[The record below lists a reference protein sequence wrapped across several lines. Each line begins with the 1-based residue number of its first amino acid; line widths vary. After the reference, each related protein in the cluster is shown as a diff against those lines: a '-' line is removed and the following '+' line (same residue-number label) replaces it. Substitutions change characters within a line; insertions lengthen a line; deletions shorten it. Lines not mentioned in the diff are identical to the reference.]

1 MTRDPALLAEC
12 LALQQELARFATLR
26 SLHISPA
33 WPELSERLERVLST
47 VRRHAPTAPAGPPR
61 DPGRVRVAQWN
72 IEHGNRYEQIEAALL
87 THPELREA
95 DMVSLNEVDLGM
107 ARAGNRDV
115 AGDLARALGRHGAW
129 TALFIETT
137 TGRDDDPSSAAGG
150 ANQEG
155 LFGIALLSRW
165 PIGELRRV
173 ELPSP
178 EEFQFDRERMAGRHV
193 ALVAA
198 IERPG
203 APFTMVTVHLEVHR
217 TRAYRAAQMRVLL
230 EALAGERRP
239 VIIAGD
245 FNSHTFDRGRPWDAL
260 FGAAVLTLTPAAAL
274 ERRLLHPDSGP
285 AREPVFDA
293 LAAAGFEW
301 ERHVDYAPT
310 LQLRLDRLGETHA
323 MFGPFAAAARRA
335 LAWAE
340 RRAALRLDWLAGRG
354 WGGGRG
360 QTVTGLSGPGEASD
374 HAPIV
379 GEFW

>member
-1 MTRDPALLAEC
+1 MTRDPTLLAEC

-26 SLHISPA
+26 SLHSSPA
-33 WPELSERLERVLST
+33 WPELRARLGRVLST
-47 VRRHAPTAPAGPPR
+47 VRRHAPAAPAGPPR

-87 THPELREA
+87 SHPELREA

-115 AGDLARALGRHGAW
+115 AGDFARATGRHGAW
-129 TALFIETT
+129 TALFLETT
-137 TGRDDDPSSAAGG
+137 TGRDDDPRSAAGHI
-150 ANQEG
+150 NQEG

-165 PIGELRRV
+165 PIGEVRRV

-178 EEFQFDRERMAGRHV
+178 EEVQFDLERMAGRHV

-198 IERPG
+198 IERPQ

-230 EALAGERRP
+230 DALVGERRP
-239 VIIAGD
+239 IIIAGD

-285 AREPVFDA
+285 AREPLFDA
-293 LAAAGFEW
+293 LAQAGFEW

-323 MFGPFAAAARRA
+323 LFGPFAAPARRA

-354 WGGGRG
+354 WSGGRG
-360 QTVTGLSGPGEASD
+360 STVTGLSGPGQASD

-379 GEFW
+379 GKFW